1 LVVPRIRNGG
11 RHQQSAFIYDGSG
24 VGVNPHDLVAPSA
37 ITSSNPYPPSEID
50 FDHLKHVIIG
60 GAAWALAIVCVA
72 AFAIVAWRLRSSAT
86 YEQCFGAAAGRVRWR
101 LWAVFGWPRV
111 AKACGLSASERVYRE
126 NSEGKT
132 TTKTV
137 WIHPRL
143 LHVGTSGHCL
153 RITVRA
159 RIGQTVDDLE
169 NAAPAIRDAVGAHS
183 ARSVVVAPGTVRMEF
198 VMRQHLAT
206 PNNAQTPRQL
216 MTTAVRLGRCENG
229 STWTLRIA
237 GRHTLAV
244 GCTGS
249 GKGSIFW
256 GIAGGFGPAV
266 QAGSVR
272 LVAIDLKYGVEVS
285 IGASL
290 FTKVVT
296 TDADAV
302 KTLAALEELMDARGR
317 RMAGRE
323 REHTPTVSV
332 PLVVLLI
339 DELAGVTA
347 YMSDP
352 ALRKQ
357 AGASL
362 ARILTKGR
370 ALGIVVVAFLQ
381 DPRKE
386 VLPMRGLFTQTI
398 ALRLRSRDEV
408 AMVLGDGLADTAP
421 AHRISPD
428 LPGTGYVLEE
438 DGATLRVRADYWPD
452 TLIRTVA
459 TRYTSTIP
467 KRGK

>member
-1 LVVPRIRNGG
+1 M
-11 RHQQSAFIYDGSG
+11 
-24 VGVNPHDLVAPSA
+24 NPHD
-37 ITSSNPYPPSEID
+37 PYPVVPSPYPESGIEV
-50 FDHLKHVIIG
+50 DHLKHLLVV
-60 GAAWALAIVCVA
+60 GALWLVA
-72 AFAIVAWRLRSSAT
+72 AVGIVSLALVVWRLRSPAT
-86 YEQCFGAAAGRVRWR
+86 YELYVATPARRARWL
-101 LWAVFGWPRV
+101 LWALVSWSRV
-111 AKACGLSASERVYRE
+111 AKACGLSSSERVTRTD
-126 NSEGKT
+126 SQGKA

-137 WIHPRL
+137 WTHPRL
-143 LHVGTSGHCL
+143 LGVSTSDNCL
-153 RITVRA
+153 RLTVRT
-159 RIGQTVDDLE
+159 RTGQTVDDLE
-169 NAAPAIRDAVGAHS
+169 NAVPAIRDAVGAHS

-198 VMRQHLAT
+198 AMHEHLAT
-206 PNNAQTPRQL
+206 TTNAQTPGQV

-229 STWTLRIA
+229 APWTLRIA
-237 GRHTLAV
+237 GRHTLTV

-266 QAGSVR
+266 QAGSVH
-272 LVAIDLKYGVEVS
+272 LVAIDLKYGLEVS

-290 FTKVVT
+290 FTKLAT
-296 TDADAV
+296 TEADAV
-302 KTLAALEELMDARGR
+302 KTLAALEQLMDARGR
-317 RMAGRE
+317 RMAGRA
-323 REHTPTVSV
+323 REHTPTPSV

-357 AGASL
+357 AAASL

-428 LPGTGYVLEE
+428 LPGTGYVIEE

-459 TRYTSTIP
+459 TQYTPTSPSNGT
-467 KRGK
+467 

>member
-1 LVVPRIRNGG
+1 MNPYDPYPVVPTDPYSTPYSGIDVDHLTDLLTLGALWLVAAVGIVSLGLVV
-11 RHQQSAFIYDGSG
+11 
-24 VGVNPHDLVAPSA
+24 
-37 ITSSNPYPPSEID
+37 
-50 FDHLKHVIIG
+50 
-60 GAAWALAIVCVA
+60 
-72 AFAIVAWRLRSSAT
+72 WRLRSPAT
-86 YEQCFGAAAGRVRWR
+86 YERYVAAPARRARWI
-101 LWAVFGWPRV
+101 LWAVISWPRV
-111 AKACGLSASERVYRE
+111 AKACGLSISERVTRKDA
-126 NSEGKT
+126 EGKPT
-132 TTKTV
+132 TRTV
-137 WIHPRL
+137 WTHPRL
-143 LHVGTSGHCL
+143 LRMNMSGHHL
-153 RITVRA
+153 RMTVRT
-159 RIGQTVDDLE
+159 RTGQTVDDLQ
-169 NAAPAIRDAVGAHS
+169 NAVPAIRDVVGAHS
-183 ARSVVVAPGTVRMEF
+183 VRSVVVAPGTVRMEF

-206 PNNAQTPRQL
+206 TNNAQTPRQL

-229 STWTLRIA
+229 SPWTLRIA
-237 GRHTLAV
+237 GRHTLTV

-266 QAGSVR
+266 QAGSVH
-272 LVAIDLKYGVEVS
+272 LVAIDLKYGLEVS

-290 FTKVVT
+290 FTKVAT
-296 TDADAV
+296 TEADAV
-302 KTLAALEELMDARGR
+302 KTLAALEQLMDARGR
-317 RMAGRE
+317 RMAGRA
-323 REHTPTVSV
+323 REHTPTASV

-357 AGASL
+357 AVASL

-370 ALGIVVVAFLQ
+370 ALGIVVVAFVQ

-428 LPGTGYVLEE
+428 LPGTGYVIEE

-452 TLIRTVA
+452 TLIGSVA
-459 TRYTSTIP
+459 TQYTPTTP
-467 KRGK
+467 KNGT